1 MAMPKPY
8 VQYQQQGVLTAPPGE
23 LTLMLYNGALR
34 FIKQGIAAME
44 QEDIAGTNSALTRA
58 QDIIC
63 ELMTSLDLQYEVA
76 NNLLSLYDFVYRS
89 LVLANLKKDVAVAK
103 QCAALI
109 TELRDTWVEAVRMT
123 RAH

>member
-8 VQYQQQGVLTAPPGE
+8 VQYQQQSVLTAPPGE

-123 RAH
+123 RAQ

>member
-8 VQYQQQGVLTAPPGE
+8 VQYQQQSVLTAPPGE

>member
-8 VQYQQQGVLTAPPGE
+8 VHYQQQSVLTAPPGE

>member
-1 MAMPKPY
+1 
-8 VQYQQQGVLTAPPGE
+8 
-23 LTLMLYNGALR
+23 MLYNGALR